1 MLILS
6 HGKVTMKKCYN
17 MVEITPAGR
26 NYPVLRYPTRM
37 MELRVELYA
46 SSSGMTMRSQII
58 LTYDGVESG
67 AVGELLGNDKT
78 LTNNNYYL

>member
-1 MLILS
+1 
-6 HGKVTMKKCYN
+6 

-67 AVGELLGNDKT
+67 AVGELLGNYKT
-78 LTNNNYYL
+78 LTNNNYLW